1 MPEELNSNSSRS
13 TAIANQPTRH
23 RRQHLTF
30 FELRHLHQQLPNR
43 LPFSTTPSNIER
55 RELRYY
61 NQLPIERRELRY
73 YNQLPIERRELRYY
87 NQLPI
92 ERRELRYYNQLP
104 IERRELRYYNQ
115 LHINAVPFCNCL
127 PERPTFAAVSSCS
140 TATSRRHHFRERRI
154 LSQLPITLSPITLCA
169 TTTAHH
175 PFPPYVN
182 LGK

>member
-1 MPEELNSNSSRS
+1 MGDPVSKSIESGSVDSERM
-13 TAIANQPTRH
+13 AIANQPTRH

-43 LPFSTTPSNIER
+43 LPFSTTPSNIK
-55 RELRYY
+55 
-61 NQLPIERRELRY
+61 
-73 YNQLPIERRELRYY
+73 RRELRYY

-182 LGK
+182 LDYRTLNA